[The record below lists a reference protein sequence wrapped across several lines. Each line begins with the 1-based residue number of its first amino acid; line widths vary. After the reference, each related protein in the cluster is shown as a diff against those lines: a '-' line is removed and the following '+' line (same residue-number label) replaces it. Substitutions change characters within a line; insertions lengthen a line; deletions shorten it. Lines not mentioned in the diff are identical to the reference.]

1 MAIFTKQTK
10 FSIQCEF
17 TIVLIYVCMEIFLH
31 KITIR
36 FMKQPHKFV
45 FFCFFLFLPQKNKI
59 GLSYISKA
67 EIF

>member
-10 FSIQCEF
+10 FSIQYEF

-45 FFCFFLFLPQKNKI
+45 FLFCFFLPQKNKI

>member
-10 FSIQCEF
+10 FSIQYEF

-36 FMKQPHKFV
+36 FMKQPHKFFG
-45 FFCFFLFLPQKNKI
+45 FFFLPQKNKI
-59 GLSYISKA
+59 GFSYISKA